1 MNAVTDTSEAIAAPR
16 DESQGV
22 KPFYWSLRRE
32 LWEHRSLMIT
42 PLVTIGVIFAAF
54 LLAATIDL
62 PDQLRIL
69 GTLAPHRQHAI
80 VSGILLLIALA
91 VALVMSFAVFF
102 YCLDALLSER
112 RDRSIL
118 FWKSMPVSD
127 TTTVLSKLFTATLSA
142 GAIAFVC
149 ILVAQVAVLVVAT
162 IAGLADGASIA
173 PLWSNVQFVQ
183 ILIATI
189 YILLAS
195 ALWYAP
201 VAAWLLLVSAWAK
214 RSAIL
219 WAVIPPVAIVVFERV
234 AFRTHYVSEL
244 LEYRLKHGLF
254 SAFQGG
260 FVVDGGGA
268 TTEIHMGQRFPG
280 NVLEILDPVG
290 FLSNPWLWVG
300 LVVAAAFTAAAI
312 WLRRYREPI

>member
-1 MNAVTDTSEAIAAPR
+1 MNAVTDTGETIAAPAGR
-16 DESQGV
+16 SHGV
-22 KPFYWSLRRE
+22 RPFYWSLRRE

-42 PLVTIGVIFAAF
+42 PLVTIGVILAAF

-80 VSGILLLIALA
+80 VSGILLLIAIT
-91 VALVMSFAVFF
+91 VAFVMSFAVFF

-127 TTTVLSKLFTATLSA
+127 TTTVLSKLFTATLSSA
-142 GAIAFVC
+142 AIAFVC
-149 ILVAQVAVLVVAT
+149 ILAAQIAVLIVAP
-162 IAGLADGASIA
+162 IAGLAGGASIV
-173 PLWSNVQFVQ
+173 PLWPNVQFLQ
-183 ILIATI
+183 ILVATL

-219 WAVIPPVAIVVFERV
+219 WAVIPPIALIVFERV
-234 AFRTHYVSEL
+234 AFRTHFVSDL
-244 LEYRLKHGLF
+244 FEYRLKHGLF
-254 SAFQGG
+254 TAFQGG
-260 FVVDGGGA
+260 FMIDGRGA
-268 TTEIHMGQRFPG
+268 TTEVHMGQRFPQ
-280 NVLEILDPVG
+280 NVIEILDPVG

-300 LVVAAAFTAAAI
+300 LVVAALFIGAAI